1 MKLNSQ
7 KRIAASKMKVSK
19 KRIKFD
25 VERLDDIKEAI
36 TKFDIISLVK
46 EGAIKVKQ
54 KKGVSRARA
63 KKQAIQKSKG
73 KRKGHGSRKGSKKT
87 RTKKKKTWMQG
98 VRLKRRFIKELKE
111 KSLVNNQVYRELY
124 RKIGGGFF
132 RSKRHI
138 KLYVEEHKMWEK

>member
-1 MKLNSQ
+1 MKLDSQ

-25 VERLDDIKEAI
+25 VERLGDIKEAI

-46 EGAIKVKQ
+46 EGAIRVKQ
-54 KKGVSRARA
+54 KKGVSRVRA
-63 KKQAIQKSKG
+63 KKQTIQKSKG
-73 KRKGHGSRKGSKKT
+73 KRKGHGSRKGSQKT

-111 KSLVNNQVYRELY
+111 KDLVNNQVYRELY

-138 KLYVEEHKMWEK
+138 KLYVEEHKLWEK

>member
-1 MKLNSQ
+1 MKLDSQ

-25 VERLDDIKEAI
+25 NESLEDIKEAI
-36 TKFDIISLVK
+36 TKFDIIKLVK
-46 EGAIKVKQ
+46 EGAIKIKQ

-73 KRKGHGSRKGSKKT
+73 KRKGHGSRKGSYKT
-87 RTKKKKTWMQG
+87 RVGKKKTWMQS
-98 VRLKRRFIKELKE
+98 VRLKRNFIKELKE
-111 KSLVNNQVYRELY
+111 KNRINNQVYRGLY
-124 RKIGGGFF
+124 RKISGGFF

-138 KLYVEEHKMWEK
+138 KLYAEEHKLWKK